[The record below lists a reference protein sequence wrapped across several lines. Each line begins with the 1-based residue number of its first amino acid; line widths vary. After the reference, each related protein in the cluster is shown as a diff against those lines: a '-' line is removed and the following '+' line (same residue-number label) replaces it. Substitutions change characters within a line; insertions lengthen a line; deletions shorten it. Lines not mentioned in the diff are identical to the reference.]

1 MIPNLIDLLP
11 RYFKENDSYKH
22 SDGRGFLER
31 FLANL
36 RISLILL
43 EVHIRE
49 IFTLSFFKKV
59 DPDYKKGIE
68 FFGDWSF
75 EDKIQKGITPLY
87 GKKGYFNN
95 PKIINSE
102 STIRFG
108 YLTEFLKRRGTLGFI
123 KALGKVYGIDLG
135 HDYDE
140 NYFYPRDIHVYTP
153 NVRNSK
159 SGTKGIY
166 NVPTY
171 LDLSTLDKDNYDN
184 HFEGITAKT
193 VYISIGS
200 LTDENTP
207 VYKEEAP
214 DRNITLSRH
223 PIFTLNSLNPDYRD
237 RIYTFQKILNRY
249 SPVGV
254 KYILGFHH
262 YCSFQL
268 YTNKFVTSLPTERPE
283 PISVGFNIDL
293 DWYITYWTQ
302 GIAHRVKL
310 TQFNFSSSESRR
322 LSGDYSRYTV
332 PIPLL
337 RDGVN
342 EELTLKF
349 EVMVRI
355 EGSTWNNGNNRVN
368 QEALTRELI
377 DTFGPFQYYFTDYPD
392 NDRSIWDGSQE
403 VQHDSNGCRF
413 MPIYVTIGNYSENF
427 GGYPKPPRIQQDGL
441 IHISQA
447 GTYVFGF
454 RHPYFQGHTST
465 TSHGFIFQI
474 QRDVLVIDY
483 IFQIV
488 KALVGD
494 NEVTNSQNS
503 YLLDLSKGESLTLLI
518 QSYKSQGYQNKT
530 LTTLPFRCIELGTTY
545 QSQVI
550 KEGSSY
556 NTTPYVWNCNK
567 PGIYTFIQE
576 NSNKPSIIIQIQENS
591 KLTVLS
597 IKADVPGDGYDVSNE
612 MNIYYV
618 PIYTQNGSN
627 RFISAFDM
635 FTDKLVYNGETKTSS
650 ITGTYHLGTLRVKYG
665 SSPRSLN
672 KWVWEPNPKNN
683 TDALVNILVTGMYQK
698 DTSTVEGLKYYLSSY
713 PPKLINCGD
722 PYPITWDNQS
732 LGYSFV
738 NGIIHSLVDFTSS
751 YTFIA
756 KGDNLKPAY
765 LNGDRIT
772 FNIRFKYRQSYDD
785 LSSWAKSNNLDLWD
799 E

>member
-36 RISLILL
+36 RISLTLL
-43 EVHIRE
+43 ESYIKE

-59 DPDYKKGIE
+59 DPEYKKGIE
-68 FFGDWSF
+68 FFGDWPF
-75 EDKIQKGITPLY
+75 EDKIQKGITLQY
-87 GKKGYFNN
+87 GKYGYFNN
-95 PKIINSE
+95 PKITNFE

-108 YLTEFLKRRGTLGFI
+108 YLTEFLKRRGTLDFI
-123 KALGKVYGIDLG
+123 KALGKVYNIDLG
-135 HDYDE
+135 YGGGSS
-140 NYFYPRDIHVYTP
+140 FYPTDIHVYTP
-153 NVRNSK
+153 NIRDLE
-159 SGTKGIY
+159 GTKGIY

-171 LDLSTLDKDNYDN
+171 LDLSTLDKGNYDN
-184 HFEGITAKT
+184 HFEGVTAKT
-193 VYISIGS
+193 LYISIGS
-200 LTDENTP
+200 LTDEDTP

-214 DRNITLSRH
+214 DGKEVSLSSH

-254 KYILGFHH
+254 KYILGFHN
-262 YCSFQL
+262 YCPFQL
-268 YTNKFVTSLPTERPE
+268 YTNKFVISLPTHRPE
-283 PISVGFNIDL
+283 PLGVGFNIDL
-293 DWYITYWTQ
+293 DWYLTYWTQ

-310 TQFNFSSSESRR
+310 TQLKSRR
-322 LSGDYSRYTV
+322 FPGDYPRYTV

-355 EGSTWNNGNNRVN
+355 EGSTWNNENNIVN

-392 NDRSIWDGSQE
+392 NDRDIWDGSQE

-413 MPIYVTIGNYSENF
+413 MPIYGTIADYSENF
-427 GGYPKPPRIQQDGL
+427 EGYPKPSRIQQDGL

-454 RHPYFQGHTST
+454 RHPYFQVHTRT

-474 QRDVLVIDY
+474 QRDVLVIEY

-494 NEVTNSQNS
+494 KDVTNSQNS
-503 YLLDLSKGESLTLLI
+503 YLLDLDKDESLTLLI

-530 LTTLPFRCIELGTTY
+530 ITALPFKCMELGTTY

-556 NTTPYVWNCNK
+556 NTTPYIWNCNK

-576 NSNKPSIIIQIQENS
+576 NSKKPSIIIQIQENS
-591 KLTVLS
+591 KLTVLGIS
-597 IKADVPGDGYDVSNE
+597 ADVPGDGYDRSHE

-618 PIYTQNGSN
+618 PIYTHTEGGSN
-627 RFISAFDM
+627 KFISAFEM
-635 FTDKLVYNGETKTSS
+635 FTDKWVYDEETKTGSP
-650 ITGTYHLGTLRVKYG
+650 TGTYYLGRLHVNYG

-672 KWVWEPNPKNN
+672 KWVWEPNGKNN
-683 TDALVNILVTGMYQK
+683 TDAIVNISVTGRYEK
-698 DTSTVEGLKYYLSSY
+698 DASTVEGLKYYLSSY

-722 PYPITWDNQS
+722 PYPITWDNQN
-732 LGYSFV
+732 LGNSFV
-738 NGIIHSLVDFTSS
+738 NVMIRSSSLIDFTSS

-765 LNGDRIT
+765 LNGDRVT

-785 LSSWAKSNNLDLWD
+785 LSSWAKSNNLGLWD

>member
-43 EVHIRE
+43 ESHIKE

-59 DPDYKKGIE
+59 DPEYKKGIE
-68 FFGDWSF
+68 FFGDWPF
-75 EDKIQKGITPLY
+75 EDKIQKGITPQY
-87 GKKGYFNN
+87 GKYGYFNN
-95 PKIINSE
+95 PKITNSE

-108 YLTEFLKRRGTLGFI
+108 YLTEFLKRRGTLDFI
-123 KALGKVYGIDLG
+123 KALGKVYNIDLG
-135 HDYDE
+135 YNDSTS
-140 NYFYPRDIHVYTP
+140 FYPRDIHVYTP
-153 NVRNSK
+153 NIRNLT
-159 SGTKGIY
+159 GTKGIY

-171 LDLSTLDKDNYDN
+171 LDLSTLDKGNYDN
-184 HFEGITAKT
+184 HFEGVTAKT
-193 VYISIGS
+193 LYISIGS
-200 LTDENTP
+200 LTDEDTP

-214 DRNITLSRH
+214 DGKEVSLSSH

-254 KYILGFHH
+254 KYILGFHN

-268 YTNKFVTSLPTERPE
+268 YTNKFVTSLPTHRPE
-283 PISVGFNIDL
+283 PLGVGFNIDL
-293 DWYITYWTQ
+293 DWYLTYWTQ

-310 TQFNFSSSESRR
+310 TQLESRR
-322 LSGDYSRYTV
+322 FFGDYSRYTV

-355 EGSTWNNGNNRVN
+355 EGSTWNNENNRVN

-392 NDRSIWDGSQE
+392 NDRAIWDGQTE
-403 VQHDSNGCRF
+403 VQHDYNGCRF
-413 MPIYVTIGNYSENF
+413 IPIYGTIAGYSESF
-427 GGYPKPPRIQQDGL
+427 GGYPKPSRIQQDGL

-454 RHPYFQGHTST
+454 RHPYFQAHTST

-474 QRDVLVIDY
+474 QRDVLVIEY

-494 NEVTNSQNS
+494 KDVTNSKNS
-503 YLLDLSKGESLTLLI
+503 YLLDLGKDESLTLLI

-530 LTTLPFRCIELGTTY
+530 ITALPFKCMELGTTY

-591 KLTVLS
+591 KLTVLDIS
-597 IKADVPGDGYDVSNE
+597 ADVPGDGYDVSYE
-612 MNIYYV
+612 MNIYYI
-618 PIYTQNGSN
+618 PIYTHTEGGSN
-627 RFISAFDM
+627 QFISAFDM
-635 FTDKLVYNGETKTSS
+635 FTDRPVYDEETKTSS
-650 ITGTYHLGTLRVKYG
+650 ITGIYYLGRLRVEYD
-665 SSPRSLN
+665 SSPQSLN
-672 KWVWEPNPKNN
+672 KWVWEPNSKSN
-683 TDALVNILVTGMYQK
+683 TDAIVNISVTGRYEE
-698 DTSTVEGLKYYLSSY
+698 DDSTVEGLKYYLSSY

-722 PYPITWDNQS
+722 PYPITWANQG
-732 LGYSFV
+732 LGNYFV

-765 LNGDRIT
+765 LDGDRET
-772 FNIRFKYRQSYDD
+772 FDIRFKYSQSYED
-785 LSSWAKSNNLDLWD
+785 LSYWAKSNNFGLWD

>member
-11 RYFKENDSYKH
+11 RYFKENDSYKQ

-31 FLANL
+31 FLAKL
-36 RISLILL
+36 RVHLTLL
-43 EVHIRE
+43 ESHIKE

-59 DPDYKKGIE
+59 DPEYKKGIE
-68 FFGDWSF
+68 FFGDWPF
-75 EDKIQKGITPLY
+75 EDKIQKGITPQY
-87 GKKGYFNN
+87 GKYGYFNN
-95 PKIINSE
+95 PKITNSE

-108 YLTEFLKRRGTLGFI
+108 YLTEFLKRRGTLDFI
-123 KALGKVYGIDLG
+123 KALGKVYNIDLG
-135 HDYDE
+135 Y
-140 NYFYPRDIHVYTP
+140 NGGTSFYPRDIHVYTP
-153 NVRNSK
+153 NIRNLK

-171 LDLSTLDKDNYDN
+171 LDLSTLDKGNYDN
-184 HFEGITAKT
+184 HFEGVTAKT

-200 LTDENTP
+200 LTDEDTP

-214 DRNITLSRH
+214 EWKEVSLSSH

-254 KYILGFHH
+254 KYILGFHN
-262 YCSFQL
+262 YCPFQL
-268 YTNKFVTSLPTERPE
+268 YTNKFVASLPTHRPE
-283 PISVGFNIDL
+283 SLSVGFNIDL
-293 DWYITYWTQ
+293 DWYLTYWTQ

-310 TQFNFSSSESRR
+310 TQERR
-322 LSGDYSRYTV
+322 RFPRDYSRYTV

-355 EGSTWNNGNNRVN
+355 EGSTWNNGNNIVN
-368 QEALTRELI
+368 QKALTRELI

-392 NDRSIWDGSQE
+392 NDRAIWDGVQE

-413 MPIYVTIGNYSENF
+413 MPIYGTIGNYSENF
-427 GGYPKPPRIQQDGL
+427 GGYPKPSRIQQDGL

-454 RHPYFQGHTST
+454 RHPYFQVHTST

-474 QRDVLVIDY
+474 QRDVLVIEY

-494 NEVTNSQNS
+494 KDVTNSQNS
-503 YLLDLSKGESLTLLI
+503 YLLDLSKDESLTLLI

-530 LTTLPFRCIELGTTY
+530 ITALPFKCMELGTTY

-556 NTTPYVWNCNK
+556 NTTPYIWNCNK

-597 IKADVPGDGYDVSNE
+597 IKADVPGDGYDGSND

-618 PIYTQNGSN
+618 PEYTRDDSN
-627 RFISAFDM
+627 KLISAFHM
-635 FTDKLVYNGETKTSS
+635 FTDRLVYDS
-650 ITGTYHLGTLRVKYG
+650 ITDNTYYLGTLRVKYG
-665 SSPRSLN
+665 SSPRALN
-672 KWVWEPNPKNN
+672 KWVWEPNVKNN
-683 TDALVNILVTGMYQK
+683 TDAIVNILVKGLYQK
-698 DTSTVEGLKYYLSSY
+698 DGSTVEGLKYYLSSY
-713 PPKLINCGD
+713 PSKLINCGD
-722 PYPITWDNQS
+722 PYPITWVTQN
-732 LGYSFV
+732 LGDAFV
-738 NGIIHSLVDFTSS
+738 NVMVRSMVLADFTSS

-765 LNGDRIT
+765 LNADRIT
-772 FNIRFKYRQSYDD
+772 FNIRFKYRQSTDD
-785 LSSWAKSNNLDLWD
+785 VPCR
-799 E
+799 EV